1 MARCNGYDKEHIC
14 TKCER
19 KAQILRDDPSK
30 FYWMMG
36 PAVEHGR
43 CVYFI
48 AAPAGSVQA
57 RPCSTEDLP

>member
-1 MARCNGYDKEHIC
+1 MTKLLNDMARCNGYEKEHIC

-43 CVYFI
+43 CEYLI
-48 AAPAGSVQA
+48 TAPKQEPGK
-57 RPCSTEDLP
+57 